1 MALIMRQDPVRG
13 ERLQS
18 DMAPVVALL
27 TDFGLLDP
35 YAGAMKGAIL
45 SACPEATIVDI
56 THEVPAHDVAAG
68 ALALEAAYR
77 YFPDDAVFATV
88 VDPGVGSGRR
98 PIAARAGRWLFVGP
112 DNGLFTH
119 VLEAEPGA
127 RVHLIANAGLTRVP
141 TSAVFH
147 GRDVFGPVAG
157 RLAGGFALDEVG
169 PPVTDP
175 VRLEQPPKARTQ
187 DGLSGAVVHVDR
199 FGNLTTNLLEADLA
213 AMAEGSR
220 EALEVRLGSE
230 ILPLVRSYSDVA
242 PGRPCALVGSS
253 GRLEIAVRLG
263 RAAALPG
270 AQEGACV
277 LVRRRPGSVL
287 NSPAR

>member
-1 MALIMRQDPVRG
+1 MDLIMRQDPARG

-18 DMAPVVALL
+18 DMPPVVALL
-27 TDFGLLDP
+27 TDFGLLDH

-45 SACPEATIVDI
+45 SACADATIVDI

-77 YFPDDAVFATV
+77 FFPDGTVFAAV
-88 VDPGVGSGRR
+88 VDPGVGSERR
-98 PIAARAGRWLFVGP
+98 PIAARAGRWVFVGP
-112 DNGLFTH
+112 DNGLFTY
-119 VLEAEPGA
+119 VLEADPEA
-127 RVHLIANAGLTRVP
+127 RVRLIANAGLVRLP

-169 PPVTDP
+169 PAVTDP
-175 VRLEQPPKARTQ
+175 VRLEPPRKTRTEE
-187 DGLSGAVVHVDR
+187 GWSGAVLHVDR
-199 FGNLTTNLLEADLA
+199 FGNLTTNLLETDLA
-213 AMAEGSR
+213 ALAQGSLD
-220 EALEVRLGSE
+220 ALEVQLGSE
-230 ILPLVRSYSDVA
+230 VLPLVRSYSDIA

-263 RAAALPG
+263 RAEALPG
-270 AQEGACV
+270 AGEGARV
-277 LVRRRPGSVL
+277 LVRRRPGGVL
-287 NSPAR
+287 NSRAR